1 MFFTQEDYR
10 KIEKW
15 LLANSRKD
23 TEFAGASL
31 PLKGNETVAFV
42 QDGKNVNVFLKDLIE
57 QIFLLGVSDFLN
69 VTDKYGESRIS
80 LTQAIQLIPYKS
92 RKIGQVI
99 TFLDED
105 GEWKLFQFQGE
116 RVNQWNNA
124 TLWVDLIKGIQGIS
138 IIDSEDITAT
148 VDNLNQT
155 SLTFADKNYNTTDY
169 SGLGRV
175 YLRKN
180 IQSVVNPNTEI
191 TYSTNLLTQ
200 QMLNKE
206 NTIYVLQYDYSLNY
220 QTISIPEGSI
230 LVFEGGDINNG
241 TLNCNSTII
250 VGKFRGNATIAGTYS
265 FQDAQADEEDITQN
279 QSSVLKFK
287 DRKYEPDKYS
297 GLGRKILRRRVIEIE
312 DPVYGTQEKNLLLQE
327 DFDDD
332 NTVYVVRYDFT
343 LNGQDIILPDNSYI
357 EYEGGSISDGNII
370 DKAGGFNRVILKK
383 NILNDKNILTKDM
396 VSKPNTIY
404 EIRYDFDLNGQEIT
418 IPENCVL
425 QFEGGSVNN
434 GIIRFTNTILTGEPK
449 IITSVFGTLDNDFLK
464 PEWFGAKGDGITN
477 DSVAFQICLNLTG
490 NITLSNTTYLVSGDL
505 QIKSNTS
512 LIGENTKIITRDLNN
527 YIALLN
533 GVSKGAQADA
543 VDNFLV
549 DGVTFDQSG
558 EFTYNKDVNYSYI
571 IFKIYKG
578 SNITFRNCTFHWCG
592 VNCLQ
597 FNGINVNNIDVD
609 NNIFYFTRLPLKN
622 YDRSCIYISANS
634 YKVRNNKIYSTNK
647 EYDYKIWGGIDC
659 WNTECEIY
667 NNIIDDCIV
676 NIHLSTPLEGVVRP
690 SNIKNTKI
698 YNNSSK
704 NGRTAVKLWPY
715 AGEEIKNVFIYDNN
729 FGVEGALGITGSGL
743 DPKITSNVSN
753 IFFYN
758 NIVTGLGRNSD
769 LGTKEVQIWDA
780 GNKYIFYSI
789 NYGVCENINI
799 YNNKFY
805 NIAGG
810 IFGNF
815 KFTSLDYPCSMSNI
829 RIENNYI
836 SCLNLD
842 YKDSE
847 ISSNIYAPITSL
859 LSIGMANTTDLKIL
873 NNVIDVPEDL
883 TTPTPN
889 LLWFTNGFVNQCV
902 FLGNKFTGTKL
913 SFLGSISKLIQD
925 IDGIANIN
933 TGKGSTI
940 QRPTTVYIGD
950 SWMDDIGRRTSLK
963 NSTFKNV
970 ILSNP
975 VLHKY
980 KGVSYLTV
988 DNFSDVSVGDFLRIN
1003 GNSYQVGQ
1011 VFNGKI
1017 FINSFGNPTSIDSVE
1032 FDNVMLANYNKLIRT
1047 GEINDRAVLNPKV
1060 TGTLFWE
1067 TTTHT
1072 LLVYNAA
1079 DDTWYNADG
1088 TLRAKVVT
1096 F

>member
-15 LLANSRKD
+15 LLANSVKD

-124 TLWVDLIKGIQGIS
+124 TLWVDLIKRIQDIS

-180 IQSVVNPNTEI
+180 IQTVVNPNTGI
-191 TYSTNLLTQ
+191 TYSTNFLTQ
-200 QMLNKE
+200 AMLNKE
-206 NTIYVLQYDYSLNY
+206 NTIYIIQYDYN
-220 QTISIPEGSI
+220 
-230 LVFEGGDINNG
+230 
-241 TLNCNSTII
+241 
-250 VGKFRGNATIAGTYS
+250 
-265 FQDAQADEEDITQN
+265 
-279 QSSVLKFK
+279 
-287 DRKYEPDKYS
+287 
-297 GLGRKILRRRVIEIE
+297 
-312 DPVYGTQEKNLLLQE
+312 
-327 DFDDD
+327 
-332 NTVYVVRYDFT
+332 
-343 LNGQDIILPDNSYI
+343 LNGQ
-357 EYEGGSISDGNII
+357 
-370 DKAGGFNRVILKK
+370 
-383 NILNDKNILTKDM
+383 T
-396 VSKPNTIY
+396 
-404 EIRYDFDLNGQEIT
+404 IT
-418 IPENCVL
+418 IPSGCVL
-425 QFEGGSVNN
+425 QFEGGSIDNGQIDCTDTIIINQWRGTATLTGTYTYQDAIADEEDITQETNVLKFKDKLYEPTNYSGLGRVYLRKNIVEGVNRLSQDMINTPNTIYHIQYDYNLNSETINVPENCVLLFEGGSISN
-434 GIIRFTNTILTGEPK
+434 GILNFINTTLGGSINLNVEVVGNLTNRT
-449 IITSVFGTLDNDFLK
+449 LK
-464 PEWFGAKGDGITN
+464 PEWFGAKGDGVTN
-477 DSVAFQICLNLTG
+477 DSKAFQICLNLTG
-490 NITLSNTTYLVSGDL
+490 EIILSNTTYLVSGDL
-505 QIKSNTS
+505 LIKSNTS
-512 LIGENTKIITRDLNN
+512 LIGHNTKIITRDLNN

-743 DPKITSNVSN
+743 DPKIISNVSN

-758 NIVTGLGRNSD
+758 NVVTGLGRDSD

-815 KFTSLDYPCSMSNI
+815 KFTSLDYPCSMNNI

-836 SCLNLD
+836 SCLNLN

-859 LSIGMANTTDLKIL
+859 LSIGMVDTTNLKIL
-873 NNVIDVPEDL
+873 NNVIDIPEDL

-889 LLWFTNGFVNQCV
+889 LLWFTNGFVNKCV
-902 FLGNKFTGTKL
+902 FLGNKFTRTKL

-940 QRPTTVYIGD
+940 QRPTTVYTGD

-975 VLHKY
+975 VVHKY

-988 DNFSDVSVGDFLRIN
+988 DNFSDVSVGDFLKIN

-1017 FINSFGNPTSIDSVE
+1017 FINSFGNPTSIGSVE

-1047 GEINDRAVLNPKV
+1047 GDINNRSVLDPKV

-1067 TTTHT
+1067 TTSHT
-1072 LLVYNAA
+1072 LMAYEATGN
-1079 DDTWYNADG
+1079 TWYNADG
-1088 TLRAKVVT
+1088 TSFDKVIII
-1096 F
+1096 